1 MFCKNVQGEEKA
13 RTKAEVEAS
22 LEGFSNKT
30 DNVAHYRWI
39 QQASYSTSNAWR
51 SHLPFLITMSKDVLL
66 INALDWTP
74 IEPHLK
80 QVCYLI
86 V

>member
-13 RTKAEVEAS
+13 RTKVEVEAT

-30 DNVAHYRWI
+30 DNVAHYSWI
-39 QQASYSTSNAWR
+39 QQASYSTSNARR
-51 SHLPFLITMSKDVLL
+51 SHLPFLIAMSKAVL
-66 INALDWTP
+66 INALGWTT

-80 QVCYLI
+80 QVCYMI